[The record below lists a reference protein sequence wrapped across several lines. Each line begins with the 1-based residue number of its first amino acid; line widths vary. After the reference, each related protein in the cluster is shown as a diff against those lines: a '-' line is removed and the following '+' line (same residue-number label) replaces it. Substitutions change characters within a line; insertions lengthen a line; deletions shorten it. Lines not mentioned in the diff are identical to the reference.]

1 MKTIRYILAAIALLA
16 LVIAMV
22 TPFVVSYTGA
32 SKSSIELTRKGHSDD
47 PPWDPGD
54 ESARERMDVTQTVT
68 FGPDDGYILARK
80 GDQPWDP
87 GDESGHITAG
97 VRHA

>member
-1 MKTIRYILAAIALLA
+1 MKSIRYILTALTLIA
-16 LVIAMV
+16 LVIGLAM
-22 TPFVVSYTGA
+22 PVVASYTDLPA
-32 SKSSIELTRKGHSDD
+32 SSVETARKSRTDD

-54 ESARERMDVTQTVT
+54 ESARERTETRAVIFSMS
-68 FGPDDGYILARK
+68 DGLMLARK

-87 GDESGHITAG
+87 GDESGHDRSVR